1 MLVCK
6 WIFDC
11 IIQSFLIIALI
22 GVILQVIVDDFDHHV
37 NWDTES
43 AIWFAIISFIL
54 ITLFGTSDG
63 VKVAKL
69 IFVIFVVGLLWR
81 SILQLR
87 QNRKRR

>member
-6 WIFDC
+6 WIFDS
-11 IIQSFLIIALI
+11 IIQPFLIIALI
-22 GVILQVIVDDFDHHV
+22 DVTLQVISDDFDYRV

-63 VKVAKL
+63 LEVARL
-69 IFVIFVVGLLWR
+69 IFVIFVIGLLPR
-81 SILQLR
+81 CILQL
-87 QNRKRR
+87 KERRSR

>member
-1 MLVCK
+1 MLVFK
-6 WIFDC
+6 WIFDY
-11 IIQSFLIIALI
+11 IIQSFFVIALI
-22 GVILQVIVDDFDHHV
+22 DITLQVISDDFEQHI

-43 AIWFAIISFIL
+43 AIWFAIIIFVL

-63 VKVAKL
+63 LEVARL
-69 IFVIFVVGLLWR
+69 IFVIFVIGLLWR